1 LSVRVAA
8 LVALACCA
16 ACVGPE
22 KPDPT
27 GSVENFTL
35 ESAVVMDSYRI
46 YVRLP
51 PEYDGTRRFPLVVQ
65 LDANLP
71 TLEEFAVTAGF
82 ASKLESSGEI
92 LPVVVVGIGVDYDP
106 YTPRRG
112 RLRDFTLPLEHED
125 TLGGSTSGGAEQFLK
140 FLGDELMPALEAKYQ
155 LLGPEKRSLF
165 GHSLGGLFAVYALS
179 QQDDAKRLFGGY
191 VAASPTLL
199 FDGGTIYRYVDALF
213 ARAPEVKATL
223 FLTAGTMEGPEMNV
237 YADDFA
243 QRLAGRNAPGLA
255 FQSERYQTDHLGS
268 VQPSFIDGLVF
279 MAEQGVGQ
287 GE

>member
-1 LSVRVAA
+1 
-8 LVALACCA
+8 VALGCSA

-22 KPDPT
+22 KPEPT
-27 GSVENFTL
+27 GSVESFAL
-35 ESAVVMDSYRI
+35 QSAAVQDSYRI
-46 YVRLP
+46 FVRLP

-82 ASKLESSGEI
+82 ASRLETSGEI
-92 LPVVVVGIGVDYDP
+92 GPLIVVGVGVDYDP
-106 YTPRRG
+106 YQPRRG

-125 TLGGSTSGGAEQFLK
+125 TLGGASSGGAANFLS
-140 FLGDELMPALEAKYQ
+140 FLREELMPALEKKYQ
-155 LLGPEKRSLF
+155 LAGPQHRALF

-179 QQDDAKRLFGGY
+179 QQENDRRVFKGY

-199 FDGGTIYRYVDALF
+199 WDGGTIYQYWDALLN
-213 ARAPEVKATL
+213 RAPQASAAL
-223 FLTAGTMEGPEMNV
+223 LLTAGKLEGPEMNV

-243 QRLAGRNAPGLA
+243 EHLVARGAPGIV
-255 FQSERYQTDHLGS
+255 FQNSRYSTDHVGS
-268 VQPSFIDGLVF
+268 VQPSFVEGLLW
-279 MAEQGVGQ
+279 MYAQGVGK